1 MGEII
6 INKYYK
12 DIDGNLY
19 TKDGKTLIQYAI
31 GKKDTSFIIP
41 DGVTTIGDWAFGGCR
56 SLTSITIPSSVTSI
70 GNNAFLWCD
79 SLNTV
84 YYTGTESDW
93 NTISIGSSNY
103 NLTNATRYY
112 YSETEPTV
120 SGNYWHYVDGKVVV
134 W

>member
-1 MGEII
+1 M
-6 INKYYK
+6 N
-12 DIDGNLY
+12 
-19 TKDGKTLIQYAI
+19 AI
-31 GKKDTSFIIP
+31 GKKDASFIIP
-41 DGVTTIGDWAFGGCR
+41 DGVTGIGSYAFDSCY
-56 SLTSITIPSSVTSI
+56 
-70 GNNAFLWCD
+70 

-120 SGNYWHYVDGKVVV
+120 SGNYWHYVDGEIVV